1 MAAEAVA
8 AAAAAAGEVAEA
20 AVAERAGEEA
30 VAEVL
35 AEPVA
40 EGLALEEQGQE
51 LVPGPGQ
58 EELAAEVAPA
68 AVTPT
73 PSRILTAVH
82 TDRLTAAVS
91 ARGCFRFKGIGL
103 VAALSIGSI
112 NTRPSLVGMCAG
124 TRHTRAVFSGLTW
137 LSG

>member
-1 MAAEAVA
+1 
-8 AAAAAAGEVAEA
+8 VAEP
-20 AVAERAGEEA
+20 AGEEA

-40 EGLALEEQGQE
+40 EALEEQGQE